1 MRRRRGDRSPGPAR
15 RPARTPGA
23 LAGLAV
29 VRPHLR
35 PHLPRMLGLGT
46 LYGALAAAAAL
57 AGPALLA
64 RALDDLLDGGAAT
77 GTLVAYGAG
86 LVALSGVFALFRY
99 LLRMLGGEVAAG
111 VSYGVAQD
119 YLGHLLTLDRGTV
132 RRFGEG
138 DLLSRGTHDLI
149 PVWKL
154 FSAAFQMGLN
164 AAFTVLASLALV
176 AVLSPVLAAV
186 AAGLLVAG
194 VAAQLLVGRVLRRL
208 AGRVQAA
215 MAAMAGFLEEHL
227 RAAPALAAHDQ
238 GAGAVTAFGG
248 RNRAYADAAVR
259 YSLRSGLVAP
269 LPSLVAQLAAAVVL
283 LLGGAA
289 AVAGALTVGQLVQ
302 IFVYLRLL
310 SGAAQQVG
318 RAYERLQQG
327 AAATARIREV
337 LDGRP
342 AVADPPHP
350 VPLPPGAGIGLRGVG
365 VRIDGRWVL
374 RGVDLDVAG
383 GETVAVV
390 GATGSGKSTLLD
402 LVARVRD
409 PDEGTVLVA
418 GRDVREVRLAELRRA
433 VAVVPQEPS
442 LFAASVRDN
451 VALGLTGVPD
461 AEVRAALR
469 AADLERDV
477 ERWPEGWHTEVGEGG
492 ARLSGGQRQR
502 VAVARALLRRSR
514 VLLVD
519 DALSQLDTGTSHR
532 VAARLDAM
540 AGEATRLVASGVPGS
555 AGTRDADRVV
565 VLHDG
570 RVVEQGTHDE
580 LVARGGRYAELHDA
594 ARG

>member
-1 MRRRRGDRSPGPAR
+1 MVRS
-15 RPARTPGA
+15 
-23 LAGLAV
+23 
-29 VRPHLR
+29 HLR
-35 PHLPRMLGLGT
+35 PHLPRMLGPGT

-57 AGPALLA
+57 AGPALLG
-64 RALDDLLDGGAAT
+64 RAVDDLLDGGVAT
-77 GTLVAYGAG
+77 GTLAAYAAG
-86 LVALSGVFALFRY
+86 LVALSGTFALFRY
-99 LLRMLGGEVAAG
+99 LLRMLGGAVAAG

-119 YLGHLLTLDRGTV
+119 YLAHLLTLDRAAV

-194 VAAQLLVGRVLRRL
+194 VTAQLLVGGVLRRL

-227 RAAPALAAHDQ
+227 RAAPTLAAHHQ
-238 GAGAVTAFGG
+238 GEGAVAAFGG
-248 RNRAYADAAVR
+248 RNGAYADAAVR
-259 YSLRSGLVAP
+259 YALRSGLVAP
-269 LPSLVAQLAAAVVL
+269 LPSLVSQLAAATVL
-283 LLGGAA
+283 LAGGTAV
-289 AVAGALTVGQLVQ
+289 VAGTLTVGQLVQ
-302 IFVYLRLL
+302 VFVYLRLL

-337 LDGRP
+337 LDARP
-342 AVADPPHP
+342 AIADPPDP
-350 VPLPPGAGIGLRGVG
+350 VPLPAGGALGFRGVG
-365 VRIDGRWVL
+365 VRAGGRWVL
-374 RGVDLDVAG
+374 RDIDLHVAQ

-390 GATGSGKSTLLD
+390 GTTGSGKSALLE
-402 LVARVRD
+402 LVGRVRD
-409 PDEGTVLVA
+409 PDEGAVLLA
-418 GRDVREVRLAELRRA
+418 GRDVRELRLADLRRA

-451 VALGLTGVPD
+451 VTLGLPEASD
-461 AEVRAALR
+461 ADVRAALR
-469 AADLERDV
+469 AAGLEADV
-477 ERWPEGWHTEVGEGG
+477 ERWPQGWETEIGEEG

-502 VAVARALLRRSR
+502 VAVARALLRRPR
-514 VLLVD
+514 VLVVD
-519 DALSQLDTGTSHR
+519 DALSQLDARTARR
-532 VAARLDAM
+532 VADRLDAA
-540 AGEATRLVASGVPGS
+540 AGEATRLVAVGVPGS
-555 AGTRDADRVV
+555 PGTRDADRVV
-565 VLHDG
+565 VLDAG

-580 LVARGGRYAELHDA
+580 LVALGGRYAELHGA
-594 ARG
+594 ARS